1 MTIPRLELTAAVTTV
16 KLDQLI
22 LKHFELHIVDS
33 KFWSDSEIVLAYIN
47 NETKRF
53 NTFVANRV
61 SQIRQVSE
69 PCQWCHVPGK
79 FNPAD
84 VISQGC
90 QAGNL
95 SNMWFEE
102 PKFLW
107 DYKANWP
114 VSRTAGDVLSGDPE
128 VKPRAA
134 VHSGAVVTDDDVT
147 SPRGL
152 TMLMEHYSSYYQL
165 RKAVCWLTR
174 FLRHLQGQT
183 ISPGPITW
191 PEMEVAE
198 MQIIRFVQGQVYHKE
213 IGDLKITG
221 SVKVSSSLCKL
232 SPKLAEGIVVVGGRL
247 HEVPVSQRVKC
258 PVILPHSHRL
268 SCMIVQEVHGYAH
281 LGID

>member
-1 MTIPRLELTAAVTTV
+1 MAPGGFEQGVFKLYHFSDASERSYGACSYLRIITPEGKIHVALLASKGRLAPLKTMTIPRLELTAAVTAV

-22 LKHFELHIVDS
+22 RKHFELHTVDS

-84 VISQGC
+84 VISRGC

-95 SNMWFEE
+95 PNMWFEG

-114 VSRTAGDVLSGDPE
+114 VSRTAGDVLSGDLE
-128 VKPRAA
+128 VKPQAA

-152 TMLMEHYSSYYQL
+152 TKLMDHYSSYYQL

-191 PEMEVAE
+191 PEMEVAG
-198 MQIIRFVQGQVYHKE
+198 MQIIKFV
-213 IGDLKITG
+213 
-221 SVKVSSSLCKL
+221 
-232 SPKLAEGIVVVGGRL
+232 
-247 HEVPVSQRVKC
+247 
-258 PVILPHSHRL
+258 
-268 SCMIVQEVHGYAH
+268 
-281 LGID
+281 